1 MHTMRHKAYKSLGQN
16 FILDP
21 LIAEEIVSYAG
32 RIEGYHVIEVG
43 PGFGTMTEV
52 ILRGKVASLLA
63 VEKDRRLSPIHQSLM
78 KKHPNYRYIE
88 HDVLEI
94 NLEAMVSTPSKM
106 IANLPYNISVIL
118 LLKMLSYIHNF
129 EKLTL
134 MFQKEVAE
142 RLVAKPGTK
151 SYSTLSVLVQ
161 LLCDVEKVKD
171 LQPCVFS
178 PPPKVCSS
186 IVNITP
192 LGALRFPV
200 DYQYMLKMLK
210 KAFGCKRKTM
220 RNALGLSRQEFDA
233 LLAACEI
240 PPSTRAEN
248 LSVEQLCMVSNF
260 LQSRQYQ
267 FSTGQP

>member
-1 MHTMRHKAYKSLGQN
+1 MHTIRHKAYKSLGQN

-32 RIEGYHVIEVG
+32 RIEGYHIIEVG

-63 VEKDRRLSPIHQSLM
+63 IEKDCRLSPIHKSLM

-88 HDVLEI
+88 HDVLET

-129 EKLTL
+129 ERLTL
-134 MFQKEVAE
+134 MFQKEVVE

-151 SYSTLSVLVQ
+151 SYSMLSVLVQ

-171 LQPCVFS
+171 LQPCVFT
-178 PPPKVCSS
+178 PVPKVCSS
-186 IVNITP
+186 IVNIKP
-192 LGALRFPV
+192 LSALRFPV

-220 RNALGLSRQEFDA
+220 RNALELSHKEFDA
-233 LLAACEI
+233 LLAKCEV
-240 PPSTRAEN
+240 PPSVRAEN
-248 LSVEQLCMVSNF
+248 LSVEQLCAVSNF
-260 LQSRQYQ
+260 LQSRQHQ
-267 FSTGQP
+267 FPMR

>member
-1 MHTMRHKAYKSLGQN
+1 MRTIRHKAYKSLGQN

-21 LIAEEIVSYAG
+21 SMAEKIVSYAG
-32 RIEGYHVIEVG
+32 SIEGYNIIEVG

-52 ILRGKVASLLA
+52 ILRSKVASLLA
-63 VEKDRRLSPIHQSLM
+63 IEKDRRLSPMHKGLM
-78 KKHPNYRYIE
+78 QKYPNYRYIE

-94 NLEAMVSTPSKM
+94 NLETMISAPSKM

-118 LLKMLSYIHNF
+118 LLRMLKYIHNF

-151 SYSTLSVLVQ
+151 SYSILSVLVQ

-171 LQPCVFS
+171 LRPGAFS

-186 IVNITP
+186 VVNITP
-192 LGALRFPV
+192 LGNLRFPV
-200 DYQYMLKMLK
+200 DYSYMLKMLK
-210 KAFGCKRKTM
+210 KAFGCKRKTV
-220 RNALGLSRQEFDA
+220 RNALGLPHQEFDA
-233 LLAACEI
+233 LLAECRI
-240 PPSTRAEN
+240 PPSVRTEN
-248 LSVEQLCMVSNF
+248 LSVEQLCAVSNF

-267 FSTGQP
+267 FSTG

>member
-1 MHTMRHKAYKSLGQN
+1 MRHKAYKSLGQN